1 MPLSQWP
8 PPTLPP
14 PVFPPRTGSEIKDIL
29 LSQYLVFLFF
39 SSLPPCSSSPS
50 SIFLLSPL
58 LRASF
63 YWALNHSALSVLQ
76 FISMSFDRVLPRP
89 TGPYYNASQCSQ
101 PRISSNPREHKIMND
116 VSKMA
121 VNQPYRYPHRDG
133 GPVGASCKYATDVR
147 SPGVPLLVLNPA
159 EIALSSRKSL
169 QPATL
174 LLTKEISIQD
184 RSSHCSPVESA
195 IVKEPGQ
202 FYLCQPNPEIPRP
215 HDGIGRDKSPD
226 SPCPM
231 TPYTPGTDAPQSR
244 PLIYAQWQY
253 QHGKDNHPPDL
264 SLNPAPS
271 GLEARRQAG
280 KFSRQLFTAVLL
292 TTFRKRTEHREG

>member
-1 MPLSQWP
+1 MASTNSLPSSFSTQNRIRNKGHPPL
-8 PPTLPP
+8 
-14 PVFPPRTGSEIKDIL
+14 PVPC
-29 LSQYLVFLFF
+29 LSFLFF
-39 SSLPPCSSSPS
+39 FAPLFLISFIDLPLIASPS
-50 SIFLLSPL
+50 CFLLLGPKSFCPL
-58 LRASF
+58 RI
-63 YWALNHSALSVLQ
+63 LQ

-147 SPGVPLLVLNPA
+147 SPGVPLLALNPA
-159 EIALSSRKSL
+159 EIALSSLKSL

-215 HDGIGRDKSPD
+215 RDGIDRDKSPD